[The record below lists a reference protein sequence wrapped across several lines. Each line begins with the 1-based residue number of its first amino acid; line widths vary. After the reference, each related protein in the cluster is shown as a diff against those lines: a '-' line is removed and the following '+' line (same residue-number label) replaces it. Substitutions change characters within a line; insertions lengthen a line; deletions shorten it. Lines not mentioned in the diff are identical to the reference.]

1 MAGLS
6 MDGTNWI
13 DKRADRMTEV
23 FARTPLAV
31 DFPFLKGVSIPSVTL
46 HSLQDAALNFL
57 QSSVVAFIPGKSMDC
72 LPRGLKENRHDLEAL
87 PNKTPN
93 GVIRPYL
100 ENVKAFKQFSD
111 VLYSFLANDKL
122 SEGLSHLQVP
132 PNLRL
137 VTGTNPGAH
146 GKRPYATDK
155 LHTDVWAG
163 EPQFSLNI
171 LIPILGDIEA
181 VNVRFCQPSAVPPD
195 LRRPLTDYSAAKP
208 DALGLTEYDLSLR
221 CGIAYFFDTFLFHQ
235 TIRRG
240 EGLRLSADLRGLFK
254 VQVMGEESPWEY
266 PSRFM
271 TLGQVAAGVS
281 AECLAGSSIA
291 DTPYHR

>member
-1 MAGLS
+1 
-6 MDGTNWI
+6 
-13 DKRADRMTEV
+13 MTDM
-23 FARTPLAV
+23 FSRTPVAV
-31 DFPFLKGVSIPSVTL
+31 DFPLLKGVSIPSATL
-46 HSLQDAALNFL
+46 YGLQEAALNFL
-57 QSSVVAFIPGKSMDC
+57 RSSVVAFIPGKSMDC
-72 LPRGLKENRHDLEAL
+72 QPWGLKENRHDLEAL

-111 VLYSFLANDKL
+111 VLYSFLVNDKL

-146 GKRPYATDK
+146 GERPYATDK

-163 EPQFSLNI
+163 EPQYSLNI

-181 VNVRFCQPSAVPPD
+181 VNVRFCQPSMVPPD
-195 LRRPLTDYSAAKP
+195 LRRPLADYSAAKP
-208 DALGLTEYDLSLR
+208 EALGLTEYDLSLK

-240 EGLRLSADLRGLFK
+240 EGLRLSVDLRGLFK
-254 VQVMGEESPWEY
+254 VKVMGEESSWEF
-266 PSRFM
+266 PSRFT
-271 TLGQVAAGVS
+271 TLGQVAVGVS
-281 AECLAGSSIA
+281 AECLANSSIA